1 LAQWGFFFPLSFTS
15 SHSLVARKYGVP
27 MKGITLFIFG
37 GVAEMDEEP
46 PSGKVEFMMAMVGPL
61 NHRSVP

>member
-1 LAQWGFFFPLSFTS
+1 
-15 SHSLVARKYGVP
+15 

>member
-1 LAQWGFFFPLSFTS
+1 MS
-15 SHSLVARKYGVP
+15 SHSLMARKYGVP

-46 PSGKVEFMMAMVGPL
+46 PSARVEFVMAMLRPL
-61 NHRSVP
+61 NHRSMP